1 MLEKREWCSL
11 SGDDGLDEK
20 YVKRESCIKF
30 KDAEGS
36 ETFLQREPGEGTL
49 YLFYNGQRK

>member
-1 MLEKREWCSL
+1 MLEKRKWCSL

-36 ETFLQREPGEGTL
+36 ETFLRREPGEGTL